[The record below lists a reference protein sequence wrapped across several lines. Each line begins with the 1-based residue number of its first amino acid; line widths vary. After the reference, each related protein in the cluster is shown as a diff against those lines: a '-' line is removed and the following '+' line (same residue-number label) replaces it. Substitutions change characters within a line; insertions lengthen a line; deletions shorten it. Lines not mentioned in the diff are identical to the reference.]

1 MPVSRR
7 FSASTKAGTRMS
19 TQTTAGTRIHTQR
32 VAGNSDSGWKT
43 RNHTRTTAGK
53 PRIRN
58 HSYRSTLADTRADG
72 PCD

>member
-7 FSASTKAGTRMS
+7 FSASTTAGTRMS
-19 TQTTAGTRIHTQR
+19 TQSRSR
-32 VAGNSDSGWKT
+32 VVGNSDSGWKT
-43 RNHTRTTAGK
+43 RNHIRTTAGM

-58 HSYRSTLADTRADG
+58 QSYRSTLADTRADV